1 MTALDADRLRAELI
15 TPSAYAALDV
25 VASTGSTNA
34 DLIEGARAGAA
45 DYTVRIA
52 EEQTAGVGR
61 LARTWVSPAGAGLYL
76 SVLLR
81 PAEVPPEATGSL
93 AIVAGLAL
101 TDLCDD
107 LDVAATLK
115 WPNDVLVGNAK
126 VAGVLA
132 ELVPQRAVVLGI
144 GLNVQPLGDVEPG
157 PGGLAATSL
166 AEHGAR
172 TTDRTEIAMTLLRAL
187 AERERAWRTA
197 HGDLER
203 AGLLADYRSVCG
215 TLGRTVTVSLPQG
228 ETQTG
233 TAVDVDA
240 VGRLT
245 VEDDNGKRSTVLA
258 GDVIHLR

>member
-1 MTALDADRLRAELI
+1 MTALDADRLRTELV
-15 TPSAYAALDV
+15 TSTGYTALNV

-34 DLIEGARAGAA
+34 DLIETARTGAA
-45 DYTVRIA
+45 DRTVLIA

-107 LDVAATLK
+107 LGVGATLK
-115 WPNDVLVGNAK
+115 WPNDVLVGNGK
-126 VAGVLA
+126 LAGVLA

-144 GLNVQPLGDVEPG
+144 GLNITPLGDVEPG

-172 TTDRTEIAMTLLRAL
+172 TTDRTEIAATLLRAF
-187 AERERAWRTA
+187 AERERAWRAA
-197 HGDLER
+197 HGDLEQ
-203 AGLLADYRSVCG
+203 AGLLADYRGVCG

-228 ETQTG
+228 ETHTG
-233 TAVDVDA
+233 TAVDVDD

-245 VEDDNGKRSTVLA
+245 IEDDNGQRTTVLA

>member
-1 MTALDADRLRAELI
+1 MTALDADRLRAELV
-15 TPSAYAALDV
+15 TPTAYAALDV

-34 DLIEGARAGAA
+34 DLIEAARTGAA

-81 PAEVPPEATGSL
+81 PDAVPPEATGSL

-107 LDVAATLK
+107 LGVTATLK

-126 VAGVLA
+126 LAGVLA
-132 ELVPQRAVVLGI
+132 ELVPDGAVVLGI

-172 TTDRTEIAMTLLRAL
+172 TTDRTEIAMTLLRTL

-203 AGLLADYRSVCG
+203 AALLADYRRVCG

-245 VEDDNGKRSTVLA
+245 IEDDNGQRSTVLA